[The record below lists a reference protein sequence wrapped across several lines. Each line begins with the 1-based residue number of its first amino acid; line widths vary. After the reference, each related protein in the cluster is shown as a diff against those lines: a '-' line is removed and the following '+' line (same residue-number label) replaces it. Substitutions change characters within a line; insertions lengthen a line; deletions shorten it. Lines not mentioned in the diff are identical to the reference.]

1 MPFQINDISL
11 YSVEELSH
19 MLNVTTASIRNY
31 LRHGQLKGQK
41 IMGRWFIADNDVREF
56 FRDLQ
61 YTDIILE
68 TQAPVSSGNPND
80 RV

>member
-1 MPFQINDISL
+1 
-11 YSVEELSH
+11 

-41 IMGRWFIADNDVREF
+41 IMGRWFIEDNDVRDF

-61 YTDIILE
+61 YTDNILE
-68 TQAPVSSGNPND
+68 TQAPMSSENSND